1 MSINN
6 IKSVRG
12 KTLVT
17 RMDYVLSVVSITENG
32 YIGWNQNMNN
42 CINYFSADYSFI
54 LYMLSIVLVK

>member
-32 YIGWNQNMNN
+32 YIG
-42 CINYFSADYSFI
+42 
-54 LYMLSIVLVK
+54 